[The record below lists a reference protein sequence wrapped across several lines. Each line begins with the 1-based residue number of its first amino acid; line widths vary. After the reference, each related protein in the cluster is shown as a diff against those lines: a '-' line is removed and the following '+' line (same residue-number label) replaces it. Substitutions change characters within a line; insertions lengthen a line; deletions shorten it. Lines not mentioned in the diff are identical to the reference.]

1 MAGVK
6 RSLAVELGGLRLPTP
21 VVVAAGC
28 GGTGRE
34 FAGLVDQRRIGGIVS
49 RTVTVAPR
57 VGAPTPRI
65 AESAAGIVW
74 ETGLQN
80 PGVDAFVRDELP
92 RLARSGVPVIVSI
105 GGGSL
110 EEFVRLT
117 SLLQGRPEV
126 AALEVHLSG
135 TDEELDRPVL
145 GTHAERVTEIVGA
158 VARLALAPV
167 FAKLPGGVAEVA
179 PLATA
184 AARAGASGLTL
195 SASPPAFAVDVARL
209 RADLGAGTGW
219 LSGPALKPLTLR
231 AVHEVARALP
241 DVPVFACGGV
251 RNGLDAAECLVAGAS
266 AVQVGT
272 ATLIDPAAPVA
283 IARELARLLTSAR
296 LRSPAELRGRL
307 RAPAAATARVEAAT

>member
-1 MAGVK
+1 VAGVK
-6 RSLAVELGGLRLPTP
+6 RSLAVELAGLRLPTP

-34 FAGLVDQRRIGGIVS
+34 FTGLVDQRRIGGVVS

-57 VGAPTPRI
+57 AGAPTPRI
-65 AESAAGIVW
+65 AETPAGIVW

-80 PGVDAFVRDELP
+80 PGIEVFVRDELP
-92 RLARSGVPVIVSI
+92 RLARSGMPVIVSI

-117 SLLQGRPEV
+117 SVLQGRPEV

-135 TDEELDRPVL
+135 PDEELDRPVL
-145 GTHAERVTEIVGA
+145 GAHAERVTEIVGA

-167 FAKLPGGVAEVA
+167 FAKLPGGVGEVV
-179 PLATA
+179 PLAIA

-195 SASPPAFAVDVARL
+195 SASPPAFAVDAGRL

-219 LSGPALKPLTLR
+219 LSGPVLKPLTLR
-231 AVHEVARALP
+231 AVLEVARALP
-241 DVPVFACGGV
+241 EVPLFGCGGIRTGV
-251 RNGLDAAECLVAGAS
+251 DAAECLLAGAS
-266 AVQVGT
+266 AVQIGT
-272 ATLIDPAAPVA
+272 ATLIDPAAPVT
-283 IARELARLLTSAR
+283 IARELARFLTTAR
-296 LRSPAELRGRL
+296 LTSPAELRGRL
-307 RAPAAATARVEAAT
+307 RVPAAATPRVGVAP